1 MSLTDTI
8 NSDLKA
14 AMKAKDQAKL
24 RALRAIRSAI
34 LLAQT
39 EKGGTKELSDADLMK
54 ILQKQLKQ
62 RQDSIAVY
70 KDQNREDL
78 ATSEEEEVTVIQ
90 AYLPQ
95 PLSDE
100 EIESNVKVIIAE
112 TGAAGMQDMGKV
124 MGLANKAM
132 AGQADGSKI
141 AAIVKQYLA
150 G

>member
-1 MSLTDTI
+1 MSLIDTI
-8 NSDLKA
+8 NTDLKE

-39 EKGGTKELSDADLMK
+39 EKGGAKDLSDADLMK

-70 KDQNREDL
+70 KEQNRDDL
-78 ATSEEEEVTVIQ
+78 ATSEEEEVAVIQ
-90 AYLPQ
+90 TYLPQ
-95 PLSDE
+95 PLTDA
-100 EIESNVKVIIAE
+100 EIEEKVKAIIAE
-112 TGAAGMQDMGKV
+112 TGASGMQDMGKV
-124 MGLANKAM
+124 MGMANKAM
-132 AGQADGSKI
+132 AGRAEGGTI
-141 AAIVKQYLA
+141 AAFVKQHLA